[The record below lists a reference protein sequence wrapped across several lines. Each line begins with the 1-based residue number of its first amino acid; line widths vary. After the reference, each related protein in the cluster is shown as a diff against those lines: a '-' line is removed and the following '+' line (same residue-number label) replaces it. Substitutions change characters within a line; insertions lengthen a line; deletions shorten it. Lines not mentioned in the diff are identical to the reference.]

1 MSTRQTV
8 VLLLMLL
15 AIALDNCFGAMDR
28 KVIEKGLKTHDRA
41 LHIKDGW
48 MRDPY
53 IILAPDGYY
62 YLTGTTP
69 LPNGPRRI
77 DHTYNTGLGR
87 TSIVGYRM
95 SLWRSPDLIHWED
108 LGTPYS
114 LKDGIWYQQQP
125 DRFNEVDESNWRLW
139 APELHFFD
147 GKWVIVHTSP
157 SPVTGANIPIANRH

>member
-69 LPNGPRRI
+69 LPNDPRRI
-77 DHTYNTGLGR
+77 DHTYNTTLGR

-108 LGTPYS
+108 LGAPYS